1 MTIFGDGE
9 QTRAFSYIDDVAPII
24 ARSVERP
31 DSYNMIF
38 NVGADT
44 PYSVNALA
52 RAVADA
58 FDIEPKVKHQPA
70 RNEVVHAFADHSAVN
85 RHFGDL
91 IAGVSLEGG
100 IARMLAWVKER
111 GARATT
117 RFSNIEVS
125 KNLPP
130 SWK

>member
-1 MTIFGDGE
+1 M
-9 QTRAFSYIDDVAPII
+9 V
-24 ARSVERP
+24 
-31 DSYNMIF
+31 F

-58 FDIEPKVKHQPA
+58 FGIAPNVKHLEA
-70 RNEVVHAFADHSAVN
+70 RNEVVHAFADHSKVN

-91 IAGVSLEGG
+91 MARVPLERG
-100 IARMLAWVKER
+100 IARMMAWVKER
-111 GARATT
+111 GARETT

-130 SWK
+130 SWT